1 MQAPR
6 RFLQCLAPQRRQA
19 VAVFQQRPSQRYDAF
34 ASFGTVTSLKR
45 ATKKAQSIT
54 LCAFEEN

>member
-1 MQAPR
+1 MQASR
-6 RFLQCLAPQRRQA
+6 RFLQCLALQRRRA

-45 ATKKAQSIT
+45 AIKKAQSVM
-54 LCAFEEN
+54 LCAFEGN